1 MEGVRGLVRLSRGK
15 RLPVPATLQEE
26 HADTGDAE
34 EQIDPPGLDQES
46 ERESGGYH
54 EERGAIDAAG
64 SLEREVHPARL
75 VPRKSRSAPR
85 GPRTRCSTFRSGGT
99 CARISATS
107 SAKIQSRFREPPV
120 D

>member
-1 MEGVRGLVRLSRGK
+1 MEGVRGSVRLSRGK

-64 SLEREVHPARL
+64 SLEREEQPGQTSYKKEQVG
-75 VPRKSRSAPR
+75 SAQPKDTVQHVSQWGNVR
-85 GPRTRCSTFRSGGT
+85 QDVRHFER
-99 CARISATS
+99 
-107 SAKIQSRFREPPV
+107 QDPV
-120 D
+120 ALP